1 MVATTA
7 DIKVTARWDGKEI
20 ERGTKQAK
28 KDMEGMEKATQ
39 MATKAMKG
47 LGAVIG
53 GSIGVATIRQ
63 LGMMAIGMN
72 RMASETRAATQAFST
87 MATGK
92 GINAAAFLREINDAA
107 DGTLS
112 RFKQLQ
118 VANIALSSGIKGL
131 SGNMGSL
138 IKDVR
143 TVSTALGRVASEDIE
158 RVISAINKQEQ
169 DLLDELTVVARVE
182 VAYKRYA
189 DQLGVTASS
198 LDELQKREAYAA
210 LVMEELRKKAESMG
224 DVTNEAGE
232 AAGRLS
238 AAWRNLQDEIG
249 QLVAPEGAMTSL
261 ASALSGIADAL
272 ERIRRGST
280 IHLVLDPA
288 LTAAAEAE
296 QATLGLFGTDL
307 QGPVGNRLQAGRGG
321 DVDALRGAVEALQG
335 FQSAIVDV
343 TNSVEA
349 QVRVDKQAV
358 SAAEAAASAAK
369 AAAEAATAA
378 AEAASRGPDFS
389 PYRAKGADAQGGR
402 PQTMLGGG
410 DSRLDR
416 IMKSARGTLAR
427 ERGIGGPEEGNFQA
441 LQKKYQ
447 AITRLVNAELDAAD
461 AAEKVT
467 EQREREDKI
476 LRDINGAFDVALPHF
491 TRLKTD
497 IMQLLPGLESL
508 AAGSPITGATQ
519 LFFALSDVLGGSA
532 QPIERHVDAL
542 LREAEAADRAS
553 QTLEGFIESL
563 NRYTGEEL
571 ERISGA
577 GGDLQFLIQ
586 MVSQLTSGGYTSFVG
601 GIQTSGQ
608 GRISQAMNNGNVEP
622 LLNALLGGGMV
633 NAGESNQLAEYVAQV
648 FEQSIGSIVAMLAG
662 IERAFGQFGP
672 GFMTSSVGMTVAA
685 NQQLAGMQPGLGT
698 FGGAMG
704 ELRHQRHLA
713 PGRSPGQ
720 DQQLLVNAFSQV
732 IGEVDFGN
740 LSWGVELV
748 ELTEDQRRTL
758 KELLFDTT
766 QFHQDFLNIFE
777 DPARR
782 AIRQD
787 FDVQEMAFRRTAQK
801 RFAQAGADPFEQAEV
816 LRSLRVIIREMQI
829 SEEGQYA
836 ALAGGSAGSP
846 IVGPGAAGGSAVP
859 VAMASTSGAITV
871 DLAEHTELLA
881 YSAQSWGEILDIS
894 TLGSLFVDLSDG
906 ITIRPYVVQSWD
918 ELIFF
923 GSQVEINPE
932 DVLAEPDPVLFERW
946 VDIEIVKAIEGP
958 EANLIQ
964 SAVRDAISHTVP
976 TQLLPEI
983 LIEAPDAPKF
993 TDWYAANLPPDLVIS
1008 GLNTAIY
1015 AALNAFGGVQLTAEG
1030 LLKEP
1035 SGLDF
1040 DMWYTDYLQGN
1051 VGSGLLVAIGRGL
1064 AVDRVQLMPEHFLLA
1079 PGAPAFDEW
1088 YQDNLKPVVDSGLT
1102 SALRQG
1108 TTANYTLL
1116 PWRLLDPPTDTAIDT
1131 WYRYSLYPRLVDNLD
1146 IKTAFRDKIV
1156 TLEPEDMIELSPDFA
1171 EVVMGMVIQAATDRT
1186 VVSSSGPD
1194 AIKPLFTHDG
1204 R

>member
-1 MVATTA
+1 M
-7 DIKVTARWDGKEI
+7 
-20 ERGTKQAK
+20 
-28 KDMEGMEKATQ
+28 
-39 MATKAMKG
+39 
-47 LGAVIG
+47 
-53 GSIGVATIRQ
+53 
-63 LGMMAIGMN
+63 
-72 RMASETRAATQAFST
+72 
-87 MATGK
+87 
-92 GINAAAFLREINDAA
+92 
-107 DGTLS
+107 
-112 RFKQLQ
+112 
-118 VANIALSSGIKGL
+118 
-131 SGNMGSL
+131 
-138 IKDVR
+138 
-143 TVSTALGRVASEDIE
+143 
-158 RVISAINKQEQ
+158 
-169 DLLDELTVVARVE
+169 
-182 VAYKRYA
+182 
-189 DQLGVTASS
+189 
-198 LDELQKREAYAA
+198 
-210 LVMEELRKKAESMG
+210 
-224 DVTNEAGE
+224 
-232 AAGRLS
+232 
-238 AAWRNLQDEIG
+238 
-249 QLVAPEGAMTSL
+249 
-261 ASALSGIADAL
+261 
-272 ERIRRGST
+272 
-280 IHLVLDPA
+280 
-288 LTAAAEAE
+288 
-296 QATLGLFGTDL
+296 
-307 QGPVGNRLQAGRGG
+307 
-321 DVDALRGAVEALQG
+321 
-335 FQSAIVDV
+335 
-343 TNSVEA
+343 
-349 QVRVDKQAV
+349 
-358 SAAEAAASAAK
+358 
-369 AAAEAATAA
+369 
-378 AEAASRGPDFS
+378 
-389 PYRAKGADAQGGR
+389 
-402 PQTMLGGG
+402 
-410 DSRLDR
+410 
-416 IMKSARGTLAR
+416 
-427 ERGIGGPEEGNFQA
+427 
-441 LQKKYQ
+441 
-447 AITRLVNAELDAAD
+447 
-461 AAEKVT
+461 
-467 EQREREDKI
+467 
-476 LRDINGAFDVALPHF
+476 ALPHF

-1008 GLNTAIY
+1008 GLNTALREAILNPESGFKRVSIYPENLLRAPESAIFTDWYATNLPPDLVISGLNTAIY